1 MTKSQWLSLNPG
13 DVIKS
18 KTSGCTEVVLKAN
31 LPTFRLRNRGG
42 NALNRKMW
50 TLVKRKAARKKHSCG
65 ASIRRMRGLLE
76 HEGGGGWLLKK
87 GRKK

>member
-13 DVIKS
+13 
-18 KTSGCTEVVLKAN
+18 VLKAN

-50 TLVKRKAARKKHSCG
+50 TLVKRKAERKKH
-65 ASIRRMRGLLE
+65 
-76 HEGGGGWLLKK
+76 K
-87 GRKK
+87 